1 MDSERT
7 PERVLIVHSPV
18 NAGMDRLPLA
28 IPGAHIIEA
37 HSFDSYQEALGRG
50 DFDVVV
56 IDYDL
61 PGIQSGEVLAQLKV
75 MDHEPDVLL
84 LSRCIDA
91 GTISKISQSQK
102 RYIVRDELWLEA
114 MSRAVRDMLR
124 IRRLEAEMVLV
135 RARLTESNR
144 QLEEK
149 NLRLDEFCATIAHDI
164 RSPLAGLILKVEYI
178 LDRYGEG
185 FDKKCAEMLGRSA
198 ESAQRLVGIVQA
210 MYEFAK
216 LGRKGTSFDPIQLA
230 PLAREVLADIKGSA
244 GRQVTLEVS
253 NMPPVRGNIDLL
265 RRVFL
270 NLFSNSIK
278 YGDKEWVIISV
289 TSDGITNDGDERTL
303 QISVRDNGP
312 GICAKDAGSIFKM
325 FTRGSAS
332 PVAMEGLGVGLAVVE
347 RIIELHRGRIELIQD
362 GEPGCCF
369 RISLPLAQVRA
380 PENHR

>member
-7 PERVLIVHSPV
+7 PERVLIVHHPV
-18 NAGMDRLPLA
+18 NAGIDRLLLA
-28 IPGAHIIEA
+28 IPGAHITET
-37 HSFDSYQEALGRG
+37 HSFDSYQEALGGG

-61 PGIQSGEVLAQLKV
+61 PGIQSSEVLAQLKV
-75 MDHEPDVLL
+75 LDHEPDVLL
-84 LSRCIDA
+84 LSRCTDA
-91 GTISKISQSQK
+91 GTIRKISQSQK
-102 RYIVRDELWLEA
+102 RYVVRDELWLEA

-124 IRRLEAEMVLV
+124 IRRLEREMVLV
-135 RARLTESNR
+135 RGRLTESNR

-178 LDRYGEG
+178 LDKYGEG

-216 LGRKGTSFDPIQLA
+216 LGRKSATFDSVELA
-230 PLAREVLADIKGSA
+230 PIVREVLADIKGSA

-289 TSDGITNDGDERTL
+289 TSDGIVNDGDDRYL
-303 QISVRDNGP
+303 HISVRDNGP
-312 GICAKDAGSIFKM
+312 GICAEDADSIFKM

-332 PVAMEGLGVGLAVVE
+332 PAAMDGLGVGLAVVE
-347 RIIELHRGRIELIQD
+347 RIIELHHGKIELIQD
-362 GEPGCCF
+362 GQSGCCF
-369 RISLPLAQVRA
+369 KFSLPLVQVER
-380 PENHR
+380 

>member
-7 PERVLIVHSPV
+7 PERVLIVHHPV
-18 NAGMDRLPLA
+18 NAGIDRLLLA
-28 IPGAHIIEA
+28 IPGAHIVET
-37 HSFDSYQEALGRG
+37 HSFDSYQEALGG
-50 DFDVVV
+50 GEFDVVV

-61 PGIQSGEVLAQLKV
+61 PGIQSSEVLAQLKV
-75 MDHEPDVLL
+75 LDHEPDVLL
-84 LSRCIDA
+84 LSRCTDA
-91 GTISKISQSQK
+91 GTIRKISQSQK
-102 RYIVRDELWLEA
+102 RYVVRDELWLEA

-124 IRRLEAEMVLV
+124 IRRLEREMVLV
-135 RARLTESNR
+135 RGRLTESNR

-178 LDRYGEG
+178 LDKYGEG
-185 FDKKCAEMLGRSA
+185 FDKKCADMLGRSA

-216 LGRKGTSFDPIQLA
+216 LGRKSATFDSVELA
-230 PLAREVLADIKGSA
+230 PIVREVLADIKGSA

-289 TSDGITNDGDERTL
+289 TSDGIVNDGDDRYL
-303 QISVRDNGP
+303 HISVRDNGP
-312 GICAKDAGSIFKM
+312 GICAEDADSIFKM

-332 PVAMEGLGVGLAVVE
+332 PAAMDGLGVGLAVVE
-347 RIIELHRGRIELIQD
+347 RIIELHHGKIELIQD
-362 GEPGCCF
+362 GQSGCCF
-369 RISLPLAQVRA
+369 KFSLPLVQVER
-380 PENHR
+380 

>member
-7 PERVLIVHSPV
+7 PERVLIVHHPV
-18 NAGMDRLPLA
+18 NAGIDRLLLA
-28 IPGAHIIEA
+28 IPGAHITET
-37 HSFDSYQEALGRG
+37 HSFDSYQEALGGG

-61 PGIQSGEVLAQLKV
+61 PGIQSSEVLAQLKV

-84 LSRCIDA
+84 LSRCTDA
-91 GTISKISQSQK
+91 GTIRRISQSQK
-102 RYIVRDELWLEA
+102 RYVVRDELWLEA

-124 IRRLEAEMVLV
+124 IRRLEREMVLV
-135 RARLTESNR
+135 RGRLTESNR

-178 LDRYGEG
+178 LDKYGEG
-185 FDKKCAEMLGRSA
+185 FDKKCADMLGRSA

-216 LGRKGTSFDPIQLA
+216 LGRKSATFDSVELA
-230 PLAREVLADIKGSA
+230 PIVREVLADIKWSA

-289 TSDGITNDGDERTL
+289 TSDGIVNDGDDRYL
-303 QISVRDNGP
+303 HISVRDNGP
-312 GICAKDAGSIFKM
+312 GICAEDADSIFKM

-332 PVAMEGLGVGLAVVE
+332 PAAMDGLGVGLAVVE
-347 RIIELHRGRIELIQD
+347 RIIELHHGKIELIQD
-362 GEPGCCF
+362 GQSGCCF
-369 RISLPLAQVRA
+369 KFSLPLVQVER
-380 PENHR
+380 

>member
-1 MDSERT
+1 MDPERT
-7 PERVLIVHSPV
+7 PERVLIVHHPV
-18 NAGMDRLPLA
+18 NAGIDRLLLA
-28 IPGAHIIEA
+28 IPGAHITET
-37 HSFDSYQEALGRG
+37 HSFDSYQEALGG
-50 DFDVVV
+50 GEFDVVV

-61 PGIQSGEVLAQLKV
+61 PGIQSSEVLAQLKV

-84 LSRCIDA
+84 LSRCTDA
-91 GTISKISQSQK
+91 GTIRKISQSQK

-124 IRRLEAEMVLV
+124 IRRLEREMVLV
-135 RARLTESNR
+135 RGRLTESNR

-178 LDRYGEG
+178 LDKYGEG
-185 FDKKCAEMLGRSA
+185 FDKKCADMLGRSA

-216 LGRKGTSFDPIQLA
+216 LGRKSATFDSVELA
-230 PLAREVLADIKGSA
+230 PIVREVLADIKGSA

-289 TSDGITNDGDERTL
+289 TSDGIVNDGDDRYL
-303 QISVRDNGP
+303 HISVRDNGP
-312 GICAKDAGSIFKM
+312 GICAEDADSIFKM

-332 PVAMEGLGVGLAVVE
+332 PAAMDGLGVGLAVVE
-347 RIIELHRGRIELIQD
+347 RIIELHHGKIELIQD
-362 GEPGCCF
+362 GQSGCCF
-369 RISLPLAQVRA
+369 KFSLPLVQLER
-380 PENHR
+380 

>member
-1 MDSERT
+1 M
-7 PERVLIVHSPV
+7 
-18 NAGMDRLPLA
+18 LA
-28 IPGAHIIEA
+28 IPGAHIIET
-37 HSFDSYQEALGRG
+37 HSFDSYQEALGG
-50 DFDVVV
+50 GEFDVVV

-61 PGIQSGEVLAQLKV
+61 PGIQSSEVLAQLKV
-75 MDHEPDVLL
+75 LDHEPDVLL
-84 LSRCIDA
+84 LSRCTDA
-91 GTISKISQSQK
+91 GTIRKISQSQK
-102 RYIVRDELWLEA
+102 RYVVRDELWLEA

-124 IRRLEAEMVLV
+124 IRRLEREMVLV
-135 RARLTESNR
+135 RGRLTESNR

-178 LDRYGEG
+178 LDKYGEG
-185 FDKKCAEMLGRSA
+185 FDKKCADMLGRSA

-216 LGRKGTSFDPIQLA
+216 LGRKSATFDSVELA
-230 PLAREVLADIKGSA
+230 PIVREVLADIKGSA

-289 TSDGITNDGDERTL
+289 TSDGIVNDGDDRYL
-303 QISVRDNGP
+303 HISVRDNGP
-312 GICAKDAGSIFKM
+312 GICAEDADSIFKM

-332 PVAMEGLGVGLAVVE
+332 PAAMDGLGVGLAVVE
-347 RIIELHRGRIELIQD
+347 RIIELHHGKIELIQD
-362 GEPGCCF
+362 GQSGCCF
-369 RISLPLAQVRA
+369 KFSLPLVQLER
-380 PENHR
+380 

>member
-7 PERVLIVHSPV
+7 PERVLIVHHPV
-18 NAGMDRLPLA
+18 NAGIDRLLLA
-28 IPGAHIIEA
+28 IPGAHIIET
-37 HSFDSYQEALGRG
+37 HSFDSYQEALGG
-50 DFDVVV
+50 GEFDVVV

-61 PGIQSGEVLAQLKV
+61 PGIQSSEVLAQLKV

-84 LSRCIDA
+84 LSRCTDA
-91 GTISKISQSQK
+91 GTIRKISQSQK

-124 IRRLEAEMVLV
+124 IRRLEREMVLV
-135 RARLTESNR
+135 RGRLTESNR

-178 LDRYGEG
+178 LDKYGEG
-185 FDKKCAEMLGRSA
+185 FDKKCADMLGRSA

-216 LGRKGTSFDPIQLA
+216 LGRKSATFDSVELA
-230 PLAREVLADIKGSA
+230 PIVREVLADIKGSA

-289 TSDGITNDGDERTL
+289 TSDGIANDGDDRYL
-303 QISVRDNGP
+303 HISVRDNGP
-312 GICAKDAGSIFKM
+312 GICAEDADSIFKM

-332 PVAMEGLGVGLAVVE
+332 PAAMDGLGVGLAVVE
-347 RIIELHRGRIELIQD
+347 RIIELHHGKIELIQD
-362 GEPGCCF
+362 GQSGCCF
-369 RISLPLAQVRA
+369 KFSLPLVQLER
-380 PENHR
+380 

>member
-7 PERVLIVHSPV
+7 PERVLIVHHPV
-18 NAGMDRLPLA
+18 NAGMDRLLLA
-28 IPGAHIIEA
+28 IPGAHIIET
-37 HSFDSYQEALGRG
+37 HSFDSYQEALGG
-50 DFDVVV
+50 GEFDVVV

-61 PGIQSGEVLAQLKV
+61 PGIQSSEVLAQLKV
-75 MDHEPDVLL
+75 LDHEPDVLL
-84 LSRCIDA
+84 LSRCTDA
-91 GTISKISQSQK
+91 GTIRKISQSQK
-102 RYIVRDELWLEA
+102 RYVVRDELWLEA

-124 IRRLEAEMVLV
+124 IRRLEREMVLV
-135 RARLTESNR
+135 RGRLTESNR

-178 LDRYGEG
+178 LDKYGEG
-185 FDKKCAEMLGRSA
+185 FDKKCADMLGRSA

-216 LGRKGTSFDPIQLA
+216 LGRKSATFDSVELA
-230 PLAREVLADIKGSA
+230 PIVREVLADIKGSA

-289 TSDGITNDGDERTL
+289 TSDGIVNDGDDRYL
-303 QISVRDNGP
+303 HISVRDNGP
-312 GICAKDAGSIFKM
+312 GICAEDADSIFKM

-332 PVAMEGLGVGLAVVE
+332 PAAMDGLGVGLAVVE
-347 RIIELHRGRIELIQD
+347 RIIELHHGKIELIQD
-362 GEPGCCF
+362 GQSGCCF
-369 RISLPLAQVRA
+369 KFSLPLVQVQR
-380 PENHR
+380 

>member
-7 PERVLIVHSPV
+7 PERVLIVHHPV
-18 NAGMDRLPLA
+18 NAGMDRLLLA
-28 IPGAHIIEA
+28 IPGAHIIET
-37 HSFDSYQEALGRG
+37 HSFDSYQEALGG
-50 DFDVVV
+50 GEFDVVV

-61 PGIQSGEVLAQLKV
+61 PGIQSSEVLAQLKV

-84 LSRCIDA
+84 LSRCTDA
-91 GTISKISQSQK
+91 GTIRKISQSQK
-102 RYIVRDELWLEA
+102 RYVVRDELWLEA

-124 IRRLEAEMVLV
+124 IRRLEREMVLV
-135 RARLTESNR
+135 RGRLTESNR

-178 LDRYGEG
+178 LDKYGEG

-216 LGRKGTSFDPIQLA
+216 LGRKSATFDSVELA
-230 PLAREVLADIKGSA
+230 PIVREVLADIKGSA

-289 TSDGITNDGDERTL
+289 TSDGIVNDGDDRYL
-303 QISVRDNGP
+303 HISVRDNGP
-312 GICAKDAGSIFKM
+312 GICAEDADSIFKM

-332 PVAMEGLGVGLAVVE
+332 PAAMDGLGVGLAVVE
-347 RIIELHRGRIELIQD
+347 RIIELHHGKIELIQD
-362 GEPGCCF
+362 GQSGCCF
-369 RISLPLAQVRA
+369 KFSLPLVQVER
-380 PENHR
+380 

>member
-7 PERVLIVHSPV
+7 PERVLIVHHPV
-18 NAGMDRLPLA
+18 NAGIDRLLLA
-28 IPGAHIIEA
+28 IPGAHITET
-37 HSFDSYQEALGRG
+37 HSFDSYQEALGGG

-61 PGIQSGEVLAQLKV
+61 PGIQSSEVLAQLKV

-84 LSRCIDA
+84 LSRCTDA
-91 GTISKISQSQK
+91 GTIRRISQSQK
-102 RYIVRDELWLEA
+102 RYVVRDELWLEA

-124 IRRLEAEMVLV
+124 IRRLEREMVLV
-135 RARLTESNR
+135 RGRLTESNR

-178 LDRYGEG
+178 LDKYGEG
-185 FDKKCAEMLGRSA
+185 FDKKCADMLGRSA

-216 LGRKGTSFDPIQLA
+216 LGRKSATFDSVELA
-230 PLAREVLADIKGSA
+230 PIVREVLADIKGSA

-289 TSDGITNDGDERTL
+289 TSDGIVNDGDDRYL
-303 QISVRDNGP
+303 HISVRDNGP
-312 GICAKDAGSIFKM
+312 GICAEDADSIFKM

-332 PVAMEGLGVGLAVVE
+332 PAAMDGLGVGLAVVE
-347 RIIELHRGRIELIQD
+347 RIIELHHGKIELIQD
-362 GEPGCCF
+362 GQSGCCF
-369 RISLPLAQVRA
+369 KFSLPLVQVER
-380 PENHR
+380 

>member
-7 PERVLIVHSPV
+7 PERVLIVHHPV
-18 NAGMDRLPLA
+18 NAGIDRLLLA
-28 IPGAHIIEA
+28 IPGAHIIET
-37 HSFDSYQEALGRG
+37 HSFDSYQEALGG
-50 DFDVVV
+50 GEFDVVV

-61 PGIQSGEVLAQLKV
+61 PGIQSSEVLAQLKV

-84 LSRCIDA
+84 LSRCTDA
-91 GTISKISQSQK
+91 GTIRKISQSQK

-124 IRRLEAEMVLV
+124 IRRLEREMVLV
-135 RARLTESNR
+135 RGRLTESNR

-178 LDRYGEG
+178 LDKYGEG
-185 FDKKCAEMLGRSA
+185 FDKKCADMLGRSA

-216 LGRKGTSFDPIQLA
+216 LGRKSATFDSVELA
-230 PLAREVLADIKGSA
+230 PIVREVLADIKGSA

-289 TSDGITNDGDERTL
+289 TSDGIVNDGDDRYL
-303 QISVRDNGP
+303 HISVRDNGP
-312 GICAKDAGSIFKM
+312 GICAEDADSIFKM

-332 PVAMEGLGVGLAVVE
+332 PAAMDGLGVGLAVVE
-347 RIIELHRGRIELIQD
+347 RIIELHHGKIELIQD
-362 GEPGCCF
+362 GQSGCCF
-369 RISLPLAQVRA
+369 KFSLPLVQLER
-380 PENHR
+380 

>member
-7 PERVLIVHSPV
+7 PERVLIVHHPV
-18 NAGMDRLPLA
+18 NAGIDRLLLA
-28 IPGAHIIEA
+28 IPGAHITET
-37 HSFDSYQEALGRG
+37 HSFDSYQEALGG
-50 DFDVVV
+50 GEFDVVV

-61 PGIQSGEVLAQLKV
+61 PGIQSSEVLAQLKV

-84 LSRCIDA
+84 LSRCTDA
-91 GTISKISQSQK
+91 GTIRKISQSQK

-124 IRRLEAEMVLV
+124 IRRLEREMVLV
-135 RARLTESNR
+135 RGRLTESNR

-178 LDRYGEG
+178 LDKYGEG
-185 FDKKCAEMLGRSA
+185 FDKKCADMLGRSA

-216 LGRKGTSFDPIQLA
+216 LGRKSATFDSVELA
-230 PLAREVLADIKGSA
+230 PIVREVLADIKGSA

-289 TSDGITNDGDERTL
+289 TSDGIVNDGDDRYL
-303 QISVRDNGP
+303 HISVRDNGP
-312 GICAKDAGSIFKM
+312 GICAEDADSIFKM

-332 PVAMEGLGVGLAVVE
+332 PAAMDGLGVGLAVVE
-347 RIIELHRGRIELIQD
+347 RIIELHHGKIELIQD
-362 GEPGCCF
+362 GQSGCCF
-369 RISLPLAQVRA
+369 KFSLPLVQLER
-380 PENHR
+380 

>member
-7 PERVLIVHSPV
+7 PERVLIVHRPV
-18 NAGMDRLPLA
+18 NAGIDRLLLA
-28 IPGAHIIEA
+28 IPGAHITET
-37 HSFDSYQEALGRG
+37 HSFDSYQEALGG
-50 DFDVVV
+50 GEFDVVV

-61 PGIQSGEVLAQLKV
+61 PGIQSSEVLAQLKV

-84 LSRCIDA
+84 LSRCTDA
-91 GTISKISQSQK
+91 GTIRKISQSQK

-124 IRRLEAEMVLV
+124 IRRLEREMVLV
-135 RARLTESNR
+135 RGRLTESNR

-178 LDRYGEG
+178 LDKYGEG
-185 FDKKCAEMLGRSA
+185 FDKKCADMLGRSA

-216 LGRKGTSFDPIQLA
+216 LGRKSATFDSVELA
-230 PLAREVLADIKGSA
+230 PIVREVLADIKGSA

-289 TSDGITNDGDERTL
+289 TSDGIVNDGDDRYL
-303 QISVRDNGP
+303 HISVRDNGP
-312 GICAKDAGSIFKM
+312 GICAEDADSIFKM

-332 PVAMEGLGVGLAVVE
+332 PAAMDGLGVGLAVVE
-347 RIIELHRGRIELIQD
+347 RIIELHHGKIELIQD
-362 GEPGCCF
+362 GQSGCCF
-369 RISLPLAQVRA
+369 KFSLPLVQLER
-380 PENHR
+380 

>member
-7 PERVLIVHSPV
+7 PERVLIVHHPV
-18 NAGMDRLPLA
+18 NAGMDRLLLA
-28 IPGAHIIEA
+28 IPGAHIIET
-37 HSFDSYQEALGRG
+37 HSFDSYQEALGG
-50 DFDVVV
+50 GEFDVVV

-61 PGIQSGEVLAQLKV
+61 PGIQSSEVLAQLKV
-75 MDHEPDVLL
+75 LDHEPDVLL
-84 LSRCIDA
+84 LSRCTDA
-91 GTISKISQSQK
+91 GTIRKISQSQK
-102 RYIVRDELWLEA
+102 RYVVRDELWLEA

-124 IRRLEAEMVLV
+124 IRRLEREMVLV
-135 RARLTESNR
+135 RGRLTESNR

-178 LDRYGEG
+178 LDKYGEG
-185 FDKKCAEMLGRSA
+185 FDKKCADMLGRSA

-216 LGRKGTSFDPIQLA
+216 LGRKSATFDSVELA
-230 PLAREVLADIKGSA
+230 PIVREVLADIKGSA

-289 TSDGITNDGDERTL
+289 TSDGIVNDGDDRYL
-303 QISVRDNGP
+303 HISVRDNGP
-312 GICAKDAGSIFKM
+312 GICAEDADSIFKM

-332 PVAMEGLGVGLAVVE
+332 PAAMDGLGVGLAVVE
-347 RIIELHRGRIELIQD
+347 RIIELHHGKIELIQD
-362 GEPGCCF
+362 GQSGCCF
-369 RISLPLAQVRA
+369 KFSLPLVQLER
-380 PENHR
+380 